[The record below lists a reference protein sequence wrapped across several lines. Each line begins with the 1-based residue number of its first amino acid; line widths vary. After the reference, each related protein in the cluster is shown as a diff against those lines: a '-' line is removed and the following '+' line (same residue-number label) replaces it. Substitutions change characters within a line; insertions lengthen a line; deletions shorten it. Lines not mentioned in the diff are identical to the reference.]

1 MWSYSRL
8 LYIIELYIKQESC
21 IDLKKKKLNKEEE

>member
-1 MWSYSRL
+1 MWSYPRL

-21 IDLKKKKLNKEEE
+21 IDLKKKLNKEEE